1 MALPKLLVFATR
13 ATILVLVA
21 AAHPAAAQD
30 PAPNPAATP
39 ASPTPGTKPQTT
51 PPAKSKAKEQA
62 AKTPDADEALERA
75 VAAAGNDRAALLRKL
90 EEYLKQFPDAP
101 RKVDVYRALVEA
113 SEQLQDHVRALEY
126 TERLIALHPDDNQ
139 MMLVAAGLLE
149 RQGDEHSLT
158 KAAGYL
164 DRVID
169 RIEKTPPAGKPA
181 RVSAPDWERQQNQL
195 RSAMYLIRGR
205 VEMEQRAYARAKKD
219 FDTSYDLA
227 PSAAAAL
234 WLGDVAEIQKDC
246 QTAIDRY
253 IEAFV
258 LPEKSQIGTVDH
270 HEVRQKLGN
279 CWRRVHGSEAGLG
292 EALLAGYD
300 RVDEI
305 PAASAAP
312 PRNHGIKE
320 AMEFVLRKP
329 DGSPVP
335 LAGLK
340 GKIIVLNF
348 WATWCAPCR
357 ELEPLFG
364 QIAQDYA
371 GKPEVV
377 FLAADTDEDQMRVQP
392 YLAREKISVPVVFAD
407 GLDEFLQVNSIP
419 TVIVLDRGGKIVFRS
434 EGYNLD
440 DFAGLLTAAING
452 ALAPAPAN

>member
-1 MALPKLLVFATR
+1 MAPLKLLLFATR
-13 ATILVLVA
+13 TIILVLMA
-21 AAHPAAAQD
+21 GAHPAAEQD
-30 PAPNPAATP
+30 PAPKPAATP
-39 ASPTPGTKPQTT
+39 ASPMPGTKPQTT
-51 PPAKSKAKEQA
+51 SPAKSKAKEQA
-62 AKTPDADEALERA
+62 PKTPDADEALERA
-75 VAAAGNDRAALLRKL
+75 VAAAGNDRAALVRRL

-158 KAAGYL
+158 KAVGYL
-164 DRVID
+164 NRVID
-169 RIEKTPPAGKPA
+169 RIEKTPPANKPA
-181 RVSAPDWERQQNQL
+181 RVSAPDWERQENQI

-205 VEMEQRAYARAKKD
+205 VELEQRDYARAKKD
-219 FDTSYDLA
+219 FDTSYNLA

-246 QTAIDRY
+246 KTAIDRY

-300 RVDEI
+300 RVDEM
-305 PAASAAP
+305 PKVGAAP
-312 PRNHGIKE
+312 RNQGIKE
-320 AMEFVLRKP
+320 AMDFVLRKP

-364 QIAQDYA
+364 QIARDYV

-407 GLDEFLQVNSIP
+407 GLDDFLQVNSIP

-440 DFAGLLTAAING
+440 DFAGLLTAAINA
-452 ALAPAPAN
+452 ALTTAN

>member
-1 MALPKLLVFATR
+1 MGTPKLFLR
-13 ATILVLVA
+13 AMTAIILA
-21 AAHPAAAQD
+21 AAAAPYSAEAQAPVPKPPEAQAPPA
-30 PAPNPAATP
+30 
-39 ASPTPGTKPQTT
+39 PGTKLQTT
-51 PPAKSKAKEQA
+51 PPAKSKTKEQA
-62 AKTPDADEALERA
+62 AKIPDVDEALEVA
-75 VAAAGNDRAALLRKL
+75 VASAGNDRAALVRRL
-90 EEYLKQFPDAP
+90 EEYLKQYPDAP

-158 KAAGYL
+158 KAASYL

-169 RIEKTPPAGKPA
+169 RIEKTPQADKPA
-181 RVSAPDWERQQNQL
+181 RVSGAEWERQENQL

-205 VEMEQRAYARAKKD
+205 IEMEQRDYPFAKKD
-219 FDTSYDLA
+219 FGTSYKLS

-246 QTAIDRY
+246 ATAIDRY

-279 CWRRVHGSEAGLG
+279 CWRRVHGSETGLG

-300 RVDEI
+300 RVEAI
-305 PAASAAP
+305 PKSGSAP
-312 PRNHGIKE
+312 ERNQGIKE

-335 LAGLK
+335 LAAMK
-340 GKIIVLNF
+340 GKVIVLDF

-357 ELEPLFG
+357 ELEPVIG
-364 QIAQDYA
+364 QIARDYA
-371 GKPEVV
+371 GKPEVI
-377 FLAADTDEDQMRVQP
+377 FLAANIDEDQMRVQP
-392 YLAREKISVPVVFAD
+392 FLARKKFSVPVVFAD
-407 GLDEFLQVNSIP
+407 GLDEFLQVNSLP
-419 TVIVLDRGGKIVFRS
+419 TVIVLDRSGKIVFRS
-434 EGYNLD
+434 EGYNLE
-440 DFAGLLTAAING
+440 DFAGVLSAAIN
-452 ALAPAPAN
+452 AQIAPAN